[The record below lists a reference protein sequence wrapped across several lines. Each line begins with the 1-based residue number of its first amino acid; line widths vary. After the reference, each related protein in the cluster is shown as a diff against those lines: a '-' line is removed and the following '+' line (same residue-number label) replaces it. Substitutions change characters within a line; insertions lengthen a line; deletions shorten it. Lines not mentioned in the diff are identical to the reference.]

1 MRNLKINRI
10 VMTILMTTTLFTLA
24 ALALTSNVIC
34 LYVLG
39 AIALCMVLC
48 NIFFPISHRILLNEQ
63 KVNEL

>member
-1 MRNLKINRI
+1 MKNLKINRI
-10 VMTILMTTTLFTLA
+10 AMTILMATTLVALV

-48 NIFFPISHRILLNEQ
+48 NLFFPISHRALL
-63 KVNEL
+63 K